1 MLTPYEISQRFCCF
15 KYKLIGKEEQGISFD
30 LYKTRSEAIKK
41 KIEWERLAPENRAK
55 VFQPKEVKIW
65 YNHN

>member
-1 MLTPYEISQRFCCF
+1 MIYCF
-15 KYKLIGKEEQGISFD
+15 KYKLIGKEKQGISFD
-30 LYKTRSEAIKK
+30 LYETRSKAIKK

-55 VFQPKEVKIW
+55 VFQPKNKIW

>member
-1 MLTPYEISQRFCCF
+1 MLTPYEISQQFCCF

-30 LYKTRSEAIKK
+30 LYETRSKAIKK

-55 VFQPKEVKIW
+55 VFQPKNKIW
-65 YNHN
+65 YNYN

>member
-1 MLTPYEISQRFCCF
+1 MLTPYEISQRFCCW
-15 KYKLIGKEEQGISFD
+15 KYKLIRKEEQFYSFG
-30 LYKTRSEAIKK
+30 LYETRSEAIKK

-55 VFQPKEVKIW
+55 VFQPKNKIW